1 MNHHIPARTEYVE
14 VQINS
19 IELTEFMKELQEIKN
34 LKINF
39 IGDSIGEGANAKID
53 SLQIK
58 EEYEEPVFQPTLG
71 DQTVSFMN
79 DFELNEHNEEYEED
93 SSNKTEVFNNVDHT
107 EEFINVYH
115 QELNANYILLEKSAL
130 DSVATV
136 KLKKLN
142 GHLLKRFL
150 ATRKAKTNHLKALVE
165 NHARA
170 ELYPNIKKP
179 VTLPNNLIM

>member
-1 MNHHIPARTEYVE
+1 MNHHVPASTEYVE
-14 VQINS
+14 VEINS
-19 IELTEFMKELQEIKN
+19 IELTEFMKELQEIKD

-39 IGDSIGEGANAKID
+39 IGDSIGEGANATID
-53 SLQIK
+53 SFQIK
-58 EEYEEPVFQPTLG
+58 EECEEPVFQPMLG
-71 DQTVSFMN
+71 DQTISYMN
-79 DFELNEHNEEYEED
+79 DFELNEHYEEYEED
-93 SSNKTEVFNNVDHT
+93 SSNKTEGFDGDHT
-107 EEFINVYH
+107 EEFINVYR

-130 DSVATV
+130 DSVAIV

>member
-1 MNHHIPARTEYVE
+1 MNHHIPASTEYVE

-19 IELTEFMKELQEIKN
+19 IELTEFMKELQEIKD

-39 IGDSIGEGANAKID
+39 IGDSIGEGANATID
-53 SLQIK
+53 SFQIK
-58 EEYEEPVFQPTLG
+58 KEYEEPVFQPILG
-71 DQTVSFMN
+71 DQTISYMN
-79 DFELNEHNEEYEED
+79 DFELNEHYEEYEED
-93 SSNKTEVFNNVDHT
+93 SSNKTEEFDGDHT
-107 EEFINVYH
+107 EEFINVYR

-130 DSVATV
+130 DSVAIV

>member
-1 MNHHIPARTEYVE
+1 MNHLIPASTEYVE
-14 VQINS
+14 VEINS
-19 IELTEFMKELQEIKN
+19 IELTEFMKELQEIKD

-39 IGDSIGEGANAKID
+39 INATID
-53 SLQIK
+53 SFQIK
-58 EEYEEPVFQPTLG
+58 EECEEPVFQPMLG
-71 DQTVSFMN
+71 DQTISYMN
-79 DFELNEHNEEYEED
+79 DFELNEHYEEYEEE
-93 SSNKTEVFNNVDHT
+93 SSNKTEVFDVDHT
-107 EEFINVYH
+107 EEFINVYR
-115 QELNANYILLEKSAL
+115 QELNANYISLEKSAL
-130 DSVATV
+130 DSVAIV